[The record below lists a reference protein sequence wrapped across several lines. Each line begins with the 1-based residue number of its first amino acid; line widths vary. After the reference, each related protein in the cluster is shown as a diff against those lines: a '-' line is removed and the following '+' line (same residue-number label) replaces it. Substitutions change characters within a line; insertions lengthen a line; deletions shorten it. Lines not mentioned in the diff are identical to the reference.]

1 MLGWAGG
8 LKWNDYFCDRDL
20 IPLCQMVP
28 TPVFGRNY
36 VLIADHG
43 AKNWADANAVCQ
55 EAGGYLATVDTE
67 ANQ

>member
-1 MLGWAGG
+1 M
-8 LKWNDYFCDRDL
+8 NPDP
-20 IPLCQMVP
+20 I
-28 TPVFGRNY
+28 FGRNY